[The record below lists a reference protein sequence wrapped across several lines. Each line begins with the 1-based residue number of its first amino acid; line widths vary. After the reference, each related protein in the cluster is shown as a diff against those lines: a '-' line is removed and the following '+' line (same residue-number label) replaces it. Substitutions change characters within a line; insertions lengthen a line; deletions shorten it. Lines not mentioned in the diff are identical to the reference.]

1 VNDAVAVKASV
12 VILTKNPGPLFRQV
26 LPAVQAQATPWPFE
40 IVVVD
45 SGSTDGTVEFIRA
58 SSGVRLYQIPAA
70 EFGHGKTRNYAV
82 AQARGEYVAMLT
94 HDALPADTDWLRALV
109 QAIDAMPDAAG
120 AFGRHL
126 PYPGNNPFVARDIT
140 LHFDNFAAGPAVV
153 RLDDRERYARD
164 PGYRQFLHFFSDNNA
179 CLRRA
184 VWERMPYPDVDFAE
198 DQLWAQQVLEAGYAK
213 VYVDAAR
220 VYHSHEYSAGDALRR
235 AYDESRAL
243 RRLFGYRL
251 CPSFAQLVAQ
261 SLHCSLRDYRYLLA
275 QRRAWHYPSW
285 LLRAPLHNLC
295 RQLGFY
301 LGERASILGVRFGAA
316 LSLDQAKKNQ

>member
-1 VNDAVAVKASV
+1 MNDAVAVKASV

-140 LHFDNFAAGPAVV
+140 LHFDNFAAGPNSNST
-153 RLDDRERYARD
+153 D
-164 PGYRQFLHFFSDNNA
+164 PRTHPGSNKPCAN
-179 CLRRA
+179 LRGGIQPA
-184 VWERMPYPDVDFAE
+184 
-198 DQLWAQQVLEAGYAK
+198 
-213 VYVDAAR
+213 
-220 VYHSHEYSAGDALRR
+220 
-235 AYDESRAL
+235 
-243 RRLFGYRL
+243 
-251 CPSFAQLVAQ
+251 
-261 SLHCSLRDYRYLLA
+261 
-275 QRRAWHYPSW
+275 
-285 LLRAPLHNLC
+285 
-295 RQLGFY
+295 
-301 LGERASILGVRFGAA
+301 
-316 LSLDQAKKNQ
+316 